1 MTRIFVLFFIYFLS
15 FDNLYSQSKK
25 EYKDEIF
32 KPFVKTARLYP
43 AINTPDQ
50 DMQAPIVSLNNNPG
64 LVLEFDALL
73 EDYEQFQA
81 KVIHCNANWT
91 KSMLSDIEI
100 LQEYN
105 SFDLN
110 DFQYSQNT
118 KTLYVHYLFKVP
130 PTKVSGN
137 FILKVYQNNDDE
149 DVLLTKRFVVF
160 ENHVSIKSDI
170 GLSTGVSKRNFN
182 HQIEFNMT
190 YGGIKVSNPH
200 SDIYVVIRQN
210 QRWDNAIYGLRPT
223 LIRQDQSYMEYRHF
237 NQENNFQAGNEFRFF
252 DLRTYL
258 FKGQYIAYI
267 NNDADPMIAHV
278 FPGENRSSAVY
289 TEFRDMNGQYFI
301 ETREPQAGYLE
312 SDYFD
317 VKFQLNSPQEQ
328 SQNVYVIGAYNDW
341 ARNRENKMT
350 YDPNTQMYTCD
361 LLLKQGVYSY
371 AYYLEGNPYYFE
383 GSYYQTENV
392 YDILV
397 YYRPLGAFTE
407 RVIGYSSFSSKF

>member
-1 MTRIFVLFFIYFLS
+1 MTRTSLFLYICCFLS
-15 FDNLYSQSKK
+15 FDNLHSQNKQ
-25 EYKDEIF
+25 EYKDEVF

-50 DMQAPIVSLNNNPG
+50 DMQVPIVSLNSNPG

-105 SFDLN
+105 AFDLN
-110 DFQYSQNT
+110 DFEYSQNT

-137 FILKVYQNNDDE
+137 FILKVFQNNDED

-160 ENHVSIKSDI
+160 ENHVTIKPDI
-170 GLSTGVSKRNFN
+170 SLSTSVSQRNFN
-182 HQIEFNMT
+182 HQLEFSLT
-190 YGGIKVSNPH
+190 YGGINVSNPH
-200 SDIYVVIRQN
+200 SDIY
-210 QRWDNAIYGLRPT
+210 GLRPT
-223 LIRQDQSYMEYRHF
+223 LVRQDQSFMEYRHF

-258 FKGQYIAYI
+258 FKGQHVAYI

-278 FPGENRSSAVY
+278 FPGENRSSGIY
-289 TEFRDMNGQYFI
+289 SEFH
-301 ETREPQAGYLE
+301 
-312 SDYFD
+312 
-317 VKFQLNSPQEQ
+317 
-328 SQNVYVIGAYNDW
+328 
-341 ARNRENKMT
+341 
-350 YDPNTQMYTCD
+350 
-361 LLLKQGVYSY
+361 
-371 AYYLEGNPYYFE
+371 
-383 GSYYQTENV
+383 
-392 YDILV
+392 
-397 YYRPLGAFTE
+397 
-407 RVIGYSSFSSKF
+407 